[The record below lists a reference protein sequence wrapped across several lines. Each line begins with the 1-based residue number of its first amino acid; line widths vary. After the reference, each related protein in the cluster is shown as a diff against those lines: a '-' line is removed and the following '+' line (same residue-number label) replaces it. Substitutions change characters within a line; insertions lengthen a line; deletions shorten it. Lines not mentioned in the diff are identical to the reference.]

1 MLSETG
7 SPYANDLGV
16 KWEPGEGDVSR
27 VSLPFE
33 EKNTMGGG
41 LHGGAIASLVPLS
54 TLGPRGGAVASGST
68 VSMHVCYVRAA
79 RKGVVARTR
88 AVRRVRELSFFDT
101 LVEGEDGSS
110 IAYASSVVSE
120 SRAAPVAIPPWGGP
134 PGAAAGA
141 VDVELLRAAMETSAF
156 LKRRQLRILRSGQGS
171 VALALS
177 AGECNLAADGTI
189 HEGAAL
195 TLIDA
200 AGATCPWTD
209 GSWSPP
215 DWGATIAL
223 SVSFVR
229 PLPQDGLLARA
240 AVRARDARVYWT
252 DVTVT
257 GARSGDVH
265 AVGTVV
271 YRFNK
276 EGAA

>member
-120 SRAAPVAIPPWGGP
+120 SSRGSWSRSR
-134 PGAAAGA
+134 PGAAHRGRRRRSRRCGA
-141 VDVELLRAAMETSAF
+141 PCAPRW
-156 LKRRQLRILRSGQGS
+156 RR
-171 VALALS
+171 ALS
-177 AGECNLAADGTI
+177 QASAAPDPQERAG
-189 HEGAAL
+189 
-195 TLIDA
+195 
-200 AGATCPWTD
+200 
-209 GSWSPP
+209 
-215 DWGATIAL
+215 
-223 SVSFVR
+223 VR
-229 PLPQDGLLARA
+229 
-240 AVRARDARVYWT
+240 RARPERRGVQSRGRRDDSRGSRPHAHRRGRGDLPVDGRLVVAPRLGRNDRV
-252 DVTVT
+252 
-257 GARSGDVH
+257 GA
-265 AVGTVV
+265 
-271 YRFNK
+271 
-276 EGAA
+276 